1 MMNTIND
8 DIIVGIS
15 TAFAEGAIS
24 IVRLSGKG
32 SIELVNK
39 IFKGKDLTKVASHTI
54 NYGHIIDSNNN
65 VIDEVLISVFKAPK
79 TYTKEDVVEINC
91 HGGMFVTNQIYELL
105 VLNNARPATPGEFT
119 KRAFLNGRIDLTKAE
134 AVMDI
139 IEAENLTAS
148 RMATSALMGSTKEKV
163 DDLRKRLMDIIS
175 IISVNIDYPEYD
187 DVEELTNNQILPK
200 LKDIYG
206 DIINILERSK
216 SAKYLKNGVETAII
230 GKPNVGKSSLLNA
243 LLEEQKAIVTAIPGT
258 TRDTIEAKIN
268 LGSVTLNLIDTAG
281 IRNTEDVVEKIGV
294 EKSFEV
300 ISKAELVLLVLDGSR
315 KIDESDRELLELVK
329 NKKHLT
335 IVNKSD
341 LKQVIDLNELENPII
356 ISTSSTKDIENL
368 KNEITKI
375 IGIYDLKNKDITY
388 ISNARQIEKFSKA
401 KDEIME
407 SLNEIDNNLSIDFI
421 DIHLRAAWLYL
432 GEIIGETSTESL
444 IDELFSRFCLGK

>member
-200 LKDIYG
+200 LKDIYC

-329 NKKHLT
+329 NKK
-335 IVNKSD
+335 
-341 LKQVIDLNELENPII
+341 
-356 ISTSSTKDIENL
+356 
-368 KNEITKI
+368 
-375 IGIYDLKNKDITY
+375 
-388 ISNARQIEKFSKA
+388 
-401 KDEIME
+401 
-407 SLNEIDNNLSIDFI
+407 
-421 DIHLRAAWLYL
+421 
-432 GEIIGETSTESL
+432 L
-444 IDELFSRFCLGK
+444 I

>member
-200 LKDIYG
+200 LKYIYG

-375 IGIYDLKNKDITY
+375 IGI
-388 ISNARQIEKFSKA
+388 
-401 KDEIME
+401 
-407 SLNEIDNNLSIDFI
+407 
-421 DIHLRAAWLYL
+421 
-432 GEIIGETSTESL
+432 
-444 IDELFSRFCLGK
+444 

>member
-341 LKQVIDLNELENPII
+341 LKQAIDLNELENPII

-401 KDEIME
+401 KDEIVE

>member
-65 VIDEVLISVFKAPK
+65 VIDEVLISVFKTPK

-401 KDEIME
+401 KDEIVE

>member
-119 KRAFLNGRIDLTKAE
+119 KRSFLNGRIDLTKAE

-401 KDEIME
+401 KDEIVE